1 MGEWDSPGC
10 GEARVPEN
18 AILSFLDK
26 LKAEGCLLHGFAMLD
41 RGKLLAEGYWAPFHK
56 DALHRMYSV
65 GKSFVSL
72 AIGLLWEEGKLALD
86 DPICRYFPEKC
97 PKEGPHPW
105 LAQLTI
111 RQILTMTTCHS
122 RTTYKQY
129 DGDWVESFFRVAPSN
144 LPGAVF
150 SYDTSATHVL
160 SALAERLSGRKLMEY
175 LREKCLD
182 QIGVS
187 KEAYFI
193 PDPSGVSQGG
203 SGLMC
208 TLRDVLSVAELVMN
222 EGVFRGRELVPA
234 EYIREAAAC
243 QVKTSHQQAYDEQFG
258 YGYQIWRGRHHSF
271 YFYGIG
277 GQLAV
282 CLPREQFI
290 LVTMGNTLENK
301 NGIKDI
307 FDAFY
312 DIIYPW
318 IGYEVWDVPVLN
330 GEKGKAV
337 RRDCGELAARV
348 AGLSLAQYSQG
359 ASAGETAFEGRKTEE
374 TVSEGAETKG
384 NASEGAETK
393 GNASEGAESGGQTFN
408 ATEFR
413 SSISEGAESKSEYQ
427 EAFWRGEF
435 AWIGRKYSFDD
446 NKLKISGLCV
456 TCDGEGRRGCLSL
469 EKGGRSS
476 RLFFGMDTY
485 VQQKFPWTEAWR
497 PWERGYCSDAE
508 CCCQGILD
516 SADMLLLRC
525 YILGP
530 EMANLVIVL
539 QFQEHGVTVKMQKG
553 IENGLQHFEGA
564 ASGMSVLNT

>member
-1 MGEWDSPGC
+1 MMGKWESPGC

-18 AILSFLDK
+18 AVLSFLDK

-97 PKEGPHPW
+97 SKEGPHPW

-111 RQILTMTTCHS
+111 RQMLTMTTCHS

-150 SYDTSATHVL
+150 SYDTSSTHVL
-160 SALAERLSGRKLMEY
+160 SALIERLSGRKLMDY
-175 LREKCLD
+175 LREKCLG

-234 EYIREAAAC
+234 EYIREAVSC

-318 IGYEVWDVPVLN
+318 IGCGMQDISVPN
-330 GEKGKAV
+330 GEKGRTV
-337 RRDCGELAARV
+337 RRDRGELAARV
-348 AGLSLAQYSQG
+348 AGLSLSQYSQG
-359 ASAGETAFEGRKTEE
+359 AAAGET
-374 TVSEGAETKG
+374 
-384 NASEGAETK
+384 ASEGAETK
-393 GNASEGAESGGQTFN
+393 GNASEGAES
-408 ATEFR
+408 
-413 SSISEGAESKSEYQ
+413 ESKPEYQ

-446 NKLKISGLCV
+446 NKLEISELCV

-469 EKGGRSS
+469 KKGGRSS

-497 PWERGYCSDAE
+497 PWERGYCMDAE

-539 QFQEHGVTVKMQKG
+539 QFQEHGVTLKMQKG
-553 IENGLQHFEGA
+553 IENGLQHFEGV